1 MPVVAVNDLLEVK
14 FFCTFNGQLGL
25 NVRHWK
31 VTAVTGT
38 ARTTQQI
45 VDELSAFMAPYYK
58 TLMHDEATY
67 YGAGIK
73 RLLPQPASAP
83 EFSAAGAGPGV
94 AGPTPTPSQVSGV
107 VTLTSDFA
115 GRSNRGRAYAPFP
128 AEEDTA
134 PLTGRPTLQYFNA
147 LTTLGAG
154 LRSTL
159 VSPVGGGANSAT
171 YAPVIYHR
179 LTGQTTPITGSR
191 ANAKW
196 GTQRRRGD
204 YGALNPNPF

>member
-14 FFCTFNGQLGL
+14 FFNVFLGQLAI
-25 NVRHWK
+25 NIRHWK
-31 VTAVTGT
+31 VTAITGT
-38 ARTTQQI
+38 SRTTQQI
-45 VDELSAFMAPYYK
+45 VEELSAFMAPYYK
-58 TLMHDEATY
+58 TLMHDEALY

-73 RLLPQPASAP
+73 RLLPQPASAT
-83 EFSAAGAGPGV
+83 EFSAAGAGAGV
-94 AGPTPTPSQVSGV
+94 AGPSPTPSQVSGV
-107 VTLTSDFA
+107 VTLLTDFS

-128 AEEDTA
+128 AEEDTVA
-134 PLTGRPTLQYFNA
+134 NTGRPTLQYFNA
-147 LTTLGAG
+147 LSTLGAG

-171 YAPVIYHR
+171 YSPVIYHR
-179 LTGQTTPITGSR
+179 LTGGTTPITGHR

-204 YGALNPNPF
+204 YGALNQLPF